1 MLSNNVLN
9 LETTKSI
16 SLTYVQTDVFFNYNN
31 LFLKIIVLNCFSEI
45 FFLLQTFVTQTGAS
59 VPTGCVKSTT

>member
-45 FFLLQTFVTQTGAS
+45 FFLLQTFETQTGAS